1 MLTKPKPASQQA
13 FRVSDAVRRTKV
25 DGARTR
31 GPQVMVY
38 GDLDFWRPQVLGGAT
53 DMRTDMRADRLH
65 LGG

>member
-1 MLTKPKPASQQA
+1 MPETAIPET

-31 GPQVMVY
+31 GPQAMVY